1 MPGLRVSVASGSYPI
16 IVVSKKP
23 EQLRKLLANACASDR
38 LFVFY
43 DAQFYALHA
52 GLLRKSLRTPGRK
65 LIEMVLPP
73 GEKMKSRATLEKVY
87 SFLLS
92 EKISRDDFI
101 LAVGGGVTS
110 DLIGYAAAT
119 TLRGIRWGVIPTT
132 LLGMVDAAIGGK
144 TGINHKFGK
153 NLIGAFWHPRF
164 VFVDT
169 WWTNTL
175 DARQMVAGMG
185 EVVKYSGLVGD
196 PIMELMDRWLNSPTG
211 RTHTALAKLVR
222 QSVACKADIV
232 TRDERERN
240 IRMFLNLGHTIGHA
254 IEKSAGYGRLLH
266 GEAVILGLWAA
277 VDLSCT
283 LKHSR
288 LRLLD
293 QYRNSIE
300 SLVPKLPRIN
310 LLADQI
316 ADAMRIDKK
325 RQSGRIRFVLL
336 ERPGKPF
343 IADNV
348 PGRTIRAVIERTLT
362 MYNRL
367 GGTDA

>member
-1 MPGLRVSVASGSYPI
+1 MPGLRVKVSSTDYPI
-16 IVVSKKP
+16 VVVSQKQ
-23 EQLRKLLANACASDR
+23 EQLRKLLSKACTSNR

-43 DAQFYALHA
+43 DAQFYVLHA
-52 GLLRKSLRTPGRK
+52 KSLRKSLNAPGRK
-65 LIEMVLPP
+65 LIEMVLPS
-73 GEKMKSRATLEKVY
+73 GEKMKSKATLENVY

-119 TLRGIRWGVIPTT
+119 TLRGIRWGVVPTT
-132 LLGMVDAAIGGK
+132 LLGMVDASIGGK
-144 TGINHKFGK
+144 TGINHKYGK
-153 NLIGAFWHPRF
+153 NLIGAFWHPNF

-175 DARQMVAGMG
+175 DARQMIAGMG

-196 PIMELMDRWLNSPTG
+196 PIMQLVDRWINKPKS
-211 RTHTALAKLVR
+211 RTQTMLTRLVKH
-222 QSVACKADIV
+222 SAACKADIV
-232 TRDERERN
+232 TRDERESN

-277 VDLSCT
+277 VELSCI
-283 LKHSR
+283 LKQSR
-288 LRLLD
+288 LRALEH
-293 QYRNSIE
+293 YKNSIE
-300 SLVPKLPRIN
+300 SFIPSLPKISLN
-310 LLADQI
+310 AGQI
-316 ADAMRIDKK
+316 IDAISLDKK
-325 RQSGRIRFVLL
+325 RSGDRVRFVLL

-348 PGRTIRAVIERTLT
+348 QGRTIRTVVERTIEI
-362 MYNRL
+362 YNRL
-367 GGTDA
+367 GGMDA